1 MNTKNF
7 KGGKLFAIFGGYKV
21 DFTHADMEGNQAVV
35 EANAI
40 FGGGE
45 IRVPESWQV
54 VVKGAGIFGAY
65 EDKTRHFQPDPSK
78 PTKTLVVK
86 GVAMF
91 GGIEI
96 KN

>member
-1 MNTKNF
+1 
-7 KGGKLFAIFGGYKV
+7 
-21 DFTHADMEGNQAVV
+21 VV
-35 EANAI
+35 MR
-40 FGGGE
+40 GVG
-45 IRVPESWQV
+45 V
-54 VVKGAGIFGAY
+54 FGAY

-91 GGIEI
+91 GGIEV

>member
-1 MNTKNF
+1 M
-7 KGGKLFAIFGGYKV
+7 AVFGGYKV
-21 DFTHADMEGNQAVV
+21 DFNRADIEGDKAVL

-45 IRVPESWQV
+45 IRVPEHWHIVQQGV
-54 VVKGAGIFGAY
+54 GIFGAY

-78 PTKTLVVK
+78 PTKTLVIR
-86 GVAMF
+86 GVAIF
-91 GGIEI
+91 GGIEV

>member
-1 MNTKNF
+1 MR
-7 KGGKLFAIFGGYKV
+7 GVGV
-21 DFTHADMEGNQAVV
+21 
-35 EANAI
+35 
-40 FGGGE
+40 
-45 IRVPESWQV
+45 
-54 VVKGAGIFGAY
+54 FGAY

-91 GGIEI
+91 GGIEV